1 MLLKKGAQ
9 TVTATTHNLDYGKY
23 RHQKR
28 QQWQGARFCDETG
41 GGKGQERSRK
51 RDDTTQGIEGTKGK
65 ERLGV
70 PHTNA
75 GSVANTTPKRLS
87 KHKGKVGDGS
97 KTGMVKRRVN
107 ALVEPNACKRRHR
120 TRAGK
125 LIGKPSLTG
134 INRRAGKDA
143 NPKRNIDHLTPPW
156 AAAQTQ
162 KPPQRCLSPLWW
174 F

>member
-1 MLLKKGAQ
+1 MLLKGRANGYS
-9 TVTATTHNLDYGKY
+9 VLPTTSIMANIGTKNG
-23 RHQKR
+23 

-51 RDDTTQGIEGTKGK
+51 RDDATHRVEGTKGK

-97 KTGMVKRRVN
+97 KTGMVKRCVN
-107 ALVEPNACKRRHR
+107 ALVEPNA
-120 TRAGK
+120 
-125 LIGKPSLTG
+125 
-134 INRRAGKDA
+134 A
-143 NPKRNIDHLTPPW
+143 N
-156 AAAQTQ
+156 AATAHA
-162 KPPQRCLSPLWW
+162 PAS
-174 F
+174 